1 MMVVTAPPPPAPSDA
16 PVAISFV
23 PSFKAARRAASG
35 RAVAR
40 GYDSSRSSGVS
51 RSSSSSSSSSGDGD
65 RGRRHGRSSEG
76 QQHEYLVSRA
86 SRPAEIRAMLNG
98 LVETEQLE
106 AAVELLSSYL
116 AVLASPPA
124 PQEPAR
130 RLGAAEEG
138 LASIVLN
145 ACANT
150 PGRMGLS
157 REVMGAM
164 RDHQVPLSTLS
175 FCILIKGH
183 GRNGDARRVK
193 AAYEGMR
200 TLGITPDLATINAL
214 VDAHVRTRRLPDAE
228 RLVAEMEAIH
238 GVSPSART
246 FNTLLKGYALAGDM
260 ARAFATVRRLREAV
274 GPGGP
279 NEVTYST
286 LVHALVRTG
295 DLRRARHLVTWM
307 AKSDTPLAPDV

>member
-1 MMVVTAPPPPAPSDA
+1 
-16 PVAISFV
+16 
-23 PSFKAARRAASG
+23 
-35 RAVAR
+35 
-40 GYDSSRSSGVS
+40 
-51 RSSSSSSSSSGDGD
+51 
-65 RGRRHGRSSEG
+65 
-76 QQHEYLVSRA
+76 
-86 SRPAEIRAMLNG
+86 
-98 LVETEQLE
+98 
-106 AAVELLSSYL
+106 
-116 AVLASPPA
+116 
-124 PQEPAR
+124 
-130 RLGAAEEG
+130 
-138 LASIVLN
+138 
-145 ACANT
+145 
-150 PGRMGLS
+150 MGLS

-307 AKSDTPLAPDV
+307 AKSDTPLAPDVYAYTALMRGLLEGRSAEEEAAAAAEDADGAAAAATDARAEAAADEVEGGEEHDGAGGDPAAPRPSPPMDGVGEALGLLEEMLAFGVTPNEATVSTLIGGCFDRDNATAARLAAAAVRAHADTLPDARRLGGTPSPR